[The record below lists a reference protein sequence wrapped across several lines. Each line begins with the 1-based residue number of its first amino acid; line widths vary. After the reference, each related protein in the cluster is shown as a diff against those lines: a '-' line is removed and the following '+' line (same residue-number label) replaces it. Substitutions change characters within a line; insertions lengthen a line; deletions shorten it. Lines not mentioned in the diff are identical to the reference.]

1 MRNFIIIPLIFIS
14 ILLSACGSAVPKM
27 KPFKME
33 IQQGNV
39 VTSKMLLQ
47 LRPGMTKSQV
57 KFIMG
62 TPLIIDS
69 FHSNRWDY
77 FYQMRQSGKVTE
89 QRRVILDFEKELLT
103 RVRGDVVPQG
113 TPGAEAAQEGNTY
126 ASAKSVNPT
135 PVKQQGILDK
145 LKFWKTDESAALN
158 NAANAKK
165 TKDDRGLFESFMFW
179 EKDEVEAAKEAATES
194 GAVAKTAAQATPS
207 LLAVPIAGA
216 AAVEATTAEAPV
228 VEPQAEKSIIATPII
243 PEPVAPESKPI
254 EPAPEPAKIEVETPK
269 AETLIPEVVAP
280 VVEAP
285 AEKSI
290 IATPVIAEPVAPESK
305 PIEPPPEPAKI
316 EVEAPKVETPKAETL
331 APEVVAPVI
340 AAPAIE
346 AIAESAP
353 ASEPATGLAKDEP
366 FIFRMDK
373 KLNLKN
379 LEVAP
384 AIEINTSSKLKK
396 VDTPPPPADED
407 PGYLERILEKIGF

>member
-1 MRNFIIIPLIFIS
+1 MHNFLIIPLIFIS
-14 ILLSACGSAVPKM
+14 ILLSACGSSVPKM

-89 QRRVILDFEKELLT
+89 QRRVILDFEKELLA

-113 TPGAEAAQEGNTY
+113 TPGAEPAQEGNTY

-145 LKFWKTDESAALN
+145 LKFWKTDENAALN

-165 TKDDRGLFESFMFW
+165 AKEDKGLFESFMFW
-179 EKDEVEAAKEAATES
+179 EKDEVEAVKEAAAAS
-194 GAVAKTAAQATPS
+194 GAVAKSAAQEAPS
-207 LLAVPIAGA
+207 LLAVPIAGV
-216 AAVEATTAEAPV
+216 AAVEATTAEASM
-228 VEPQAEKSIIATPII
+228 VE
-243 PEPVAPESKPI
+243 
-254 EPAPEPAKIEVETPK
+254 
-269 AETLIPEVVAP
+269 AP
-280 VVEAP
+280 VVEVP

-290 IATPVIAEPVAPESK
+290 IATPVIAEPVAPETKS
-305 PIEPPPEPAKI
+305 IEPAKI
-316 EVEAPKVETPKAETL
+316 EVEVPKVETPKAETL
-331 APEVVAPVI
+331 TPEVVAPVI

-346 AIAESAP
+346 TIAESTPVSEPATGLPKVETPKAETFTPEVVAPAIVAPAIETIAESAP
-353 ASEPATGLAKDEP
+353 VSEPATGLAKDEP

-373 KLNLKN
+373 KINLKN
-379 LEVAP
+379 LEATP
-384 AIEINTSSKLKK
+384 AIEVNSSGKLKK
-396 VDTPPPPADED
+396 VDALPPPAEED

>member
-1 MRNFIIIPLIFIS
+1 MRNFFIIPLIFIS

-62 TPLIIDS
+62 TPLIVDS

-89 QRRVILDFEKELLT
+89 QRRVILDFEKELLA

-113 TPGAEAAQEGNTY
+113 TPGAEPAQDGNTF

-135 PVKQQGILDK
+135 PVKQEGIMEK
-145 LKFWKTDESAALN
+145 LKFWKSDEKAA
-158 NAANAKK
+158 AKK
-165 TKDDRGLFESFMFW
+165 KEEKGLFESFKFW
-179 EKDEVEAAKEAATES
+179 EKDEAEVAKEAA
-194 GAVAKTAAQATPS
+194 AVVVAPTKAVEATADLAAEATPS
-207 LLAVPIAGA
+207 LLAVPITGVPP
-216 AAVEATTAEAPV
+216 VEAPTADV
-228 VEPQAEKSIIATPII
+228 
-243 PEPVAPESKPI
+243 
-254 EPAPEPAKIEVETPK
+254 
-269 AETLIPEVVAP
+269 
-280 VVEAP
+280 P
-285 AEKSI
+285 AEKSVMT
-290 IATPVIAEPVAPESK
+290 TPEIAEAAKVDVPE
-305 PIEPPPEPAKI
+305 IETPK
-316 EVEAPKVETPKAETL
+316 VEAPKVETL

-346 AIAESAP
+346 AIVDSAP
-353 ASEPATGLAKDEP
+353 APEPASASAKDEP

-379 LEVAP
+379 LEATP
-384 AIEINTSSKLKK
+384 AIEVNTKDKLKK
-396 VDTPPPPADED
+396 VDMPPPAPEEA
-407 PGYLERILEKIGF
+407 PGYFERMLEKIGF

>member
-77 FYQMRQSGKVTE
+77 YYQMRQSGKVTE

-135 PVKQQGILDK
+135 PVKQQDIIDK

-165 TKDDRGLFESFMFW
+165 TKDEKGLFESFKFW

-207 LLAVPIAGA
+207 LLAVPIAGV

-228 VEPQAEKSIIATPII
+228 VESPVVEAQAEKSIIATPVIA
-243 PEPVAPESKPI
+243 ESVAPESKPI
-254 EPAPEPAKIEVETPK
+254 EPAPEPAKIEVE
-269 AETLIPEVVAP
+269 
-280 VVEAP
+280 
-285 AEKSI
+285 
-290 IATPVIAEPVAPESK
+290 
-305 PIEPPPEPAKI
+305 
-316 EVEAPKVETPKAETL
+316 APKVETLKAETL
-331 APEVVAPVI
+331 VPEVVAPVI

-379 LEVAP
+379 LEATP
-384 AIEINTSSKLKK
+384 AIEINTSGKLKK
-396 VDTPPPPADED
+396 VETPPTLADED

>member
-1 MRNFIIIPLIFIS
+1 MRNFFIIPLIFIS

-27 KPFKME
+27 KPFKMD

-77 FYQMRQSGKVTE
+77 FYQMRQSGKVKE
-89 QRRVILDFEKELLT
+89 QRRVILDFEKDLLV

-113 TPGAEAAQEGNTY
+113 TPGAEPAQDGNTL

-135 PVKQQGILDK
+135 PVKQEGILDK
-145 LKFWKTDESAALN
+145 LKFWKSDEKAALN
-158 NAANAKK
+158 DAVKPK
-165 TKDDRGLFESFMFW
+165 EEKGLFESLKFW
-179 EKDEVEAAKEAATES
+179 ESDEVAETKEAGVLSDA
-194 GAVAKTAAQATPS
+194 AAKTAATSNSAAQAVPS
-207 LLAVPIAGA
+207 LLAVPVTG
-216 AAVEATTAEAPV
+216 VSPV
-228 VEPQAEKSIIATPII
+228 DSST
-243 PEPVAPESKPI
+243 SDM
-254 EPAPEPAKIEVETPK
+254 
-269 AETLIPEVVAP
+269 
-280 VVEAP
+280 P

-290 IATPVIAEPVAPESK
+290 IATPVIAEPVAPENKVAEPVAEPVKTEAESTK
-305 PIEPPPEPAKI
+305 PEVAKVVVPD
-316 EVEAPKVETPKAETL
+316 VEAPKTEPPNVETKVETSKVENL

-340 AAPAIE
+340 APPAIE
-346 AIAESAP
+346 AIVEPAP
-353 ASEPATGLAKDEP
+353 APEPVTVSGKDEP

-379 LEVAP
+379 LEATP
-384 AIEINTSSKLKK
+384 AIEVNTKEKIKK
-396 VDTPPPPADED
+396 VDAPPPEPAED

>member
-1 MRNFIIIPLIFIS
+1 MCNFLIIPLIFIS

-89 QRRVILDFEKELLT
+89 QRRVILDFEKELLA

-113 TPGAEAAQEGNTY
+113 TPGAEPAQEGNTY

-145 LKFWKTDESAALN
+145 LKFWKTDENAALN

-165 TKDDRGLFESFMFW
+165 AKEEKGLFESFKFW
-179 EKDEVEAAKEAATES
+179 EKDEVEAAKEAAAAS
-194 GAVAKTAAQATPS
+194 GAVAKSAAQAAPS
-207 LLAVPIAGA
+207 LLAVPIAGV
-216 AAVEATTAEAPV
+216 AAVEVTIAEASMVEAPV
-228 VEPQAEKSIIATPII
+228 VE
-243 PEPVAPESKPI
+243 V
-254 EPAPEPAKIEVETPK
+254 
-269 AETLIPEVVAP
+269 
-280 VVEAP
+280 P

-290 IATPVIAEPVAPESK
+290 IATPVIAEPVAPETKS
-305 PIEPPPEPAKI
+305 IEPAEEPAKI
-316 EVEAPKVETPKAETL
+316 EVEVPKVETPKAETL
-331 APEVVAPVI
+331 TPEVVAPAI

-346 AIAESAP
+346 TIAESAP
-353 ASEPATGLAKDEP
+353 VSEPATGLPKVETPKAETLTPEVVAPAIVAPAIETITESAPVSESATGLAKDEP

-373 KLNLKN
+373 KINLKN
-379 LEVAP
+379 LEATP
-384 AIEINTSSKLKK
+384 AIEVNSSGKLKK
-396 VDTPPPPADED
+396 VDALPPPAEED